1 MTKYYLNINEENK
14 IVLSGGNLESPTTD
28 LEKINRFMSNIAKY
42 AENKELLEENETT
55 IKYLIDTVEIS
66 VNKKVLE
73 QFNSY
78 LAAYR
83 ILNIL
88 PKTVSEVS
96 KKASLNTDEKEMI
109 EIITTDLKRA
119 LNNGN
124 LKKIKELTA
133 ILKKKNHQLV
143 SDYNIKI
150 SVNREK
156 SINGNVIKI
165 GAVVLGIGIFVFA
178 IYNSINA
185 SNNISKE
192 DLITPIPIITPVLE
206 TPNIGY
212 VEATPNVTPNVI
224 IDNPASLPSD
234 LEPYYNGN
242 TSYNPYEYVEPT
254 AAPYDPNTN
263 QNVPEASEVTP
274 APSTPQ
280 VEEVTPTPYIPK
292 VIDGGV
298 SYVNIPGLQDASWT
312 DKLAFVKKNYG
323 STFEKYAKITGNSSA
338 IMMAL
343 ATQEKGYHEP
353 IRDPYGDVGICQI
366 NPDIWLKKDSQG
378 NYYVSEDYYD
388 FSENKWKNFLFDE
401 SIYNEEENIFASN
414 IIFHNCLNE
423 FKGNIVAAL
432 FAYNW
437 GPTATKE
444 KLMQI
449 SSEYGMDYDEF
460 LTNTPDYRWI
470 DAFNEEVKGENGT
483 TMVVNYALLVLRY
496 LPQNTPISCNINGD
510 DGNIYAKVYSVASAL
525 TINNEGFV
533 FN

>member
-14 IVLSGGNLESPTTD
+14 IVLSGGNLDSPTTD
-28 LEKINRFMSNIAKY
+28 LDKINRFMSNIAKY
-42 AENKELLEENETT
+42 AENKELIDEDETT
-55 IKYLIDTVEIS
+55 IRYTIDTVEIS

-96 KKASLNTDEKEMI
+96 KKTSLTTDEQEMI
-109 EIITTDLKRA
+109 KIISSDLKRA

-124 LKKIKELTA
+124 TKKIKELTT
-133 ILKKKNHQLV
+133 ILKKKNHQLI
-143 SDYNIKI
+143 SDYDIKI
-150 SVNREK
+150 TVNREK
-156 SINGNVIKI
+156 SINGTVIKI
-165 GAVVLGIGIFVFA
+165 GAVVLGISIFAFA
-178 IYNSINA
+178 IHSSIKS
-185 SNNISKE
+185 SNNNYKE
-192 DLITPIPIITPVLE
+192 SYITPTSISTPTITSTPSLE

-212 VEATPNVTPNVI
+212 VEATPNVTT
-224 IDNPASLPSD
+224 DNKGTVPSD
-234 LEPYYNGN
+234 LESYYNGN
-242 TSYNPYEYVEPT
+242 VPYNPYEYVEPT
-254 AAPYDPNTN
+254 PDVYNPNTN
-263 QNVPEASEVTP
+263 QNTTVTP
-274 APSTPQ
+274 EPTNQ
-280 VEEVTPTPYIPK
+280 VTPTPYIPK

-298 SYVNIPGLQDASWT
+298 SYVNLPGLQDASWA
-312 DKLAFVKKNYG
+312 DKFTFVKKNYG

-388 FSENKWKNFLFDE
+388 FSEYKWKNFLFDE
-401 SIYNEEENIFASN
+401 NIYNEEENILASN

-423 FKGNIVAAL
+423 FKGNIIAAL
-432 FAYNW
+432 YAYNW

-449 SSEYGMDYDEF
+449 SSEYGMDYEEF

-470 DAFNEEVKGENGT
+470 DAFNEEVKGENDT
-483 TMVVNYALLVLRY
+483 TITANYALLVLRY

-510 DGNIYAKVYSVASAL
+510 DGNIYAKVYSIAPAL
-525 TINNEGFV
+525 TIDNEGFV

>member
-1 MTKYYLNINEENK
+1 MVKYYLNINEDNR
-14 IVLSGGNLESPTTD
+14 IILSSDNTNTLIMD
-28 LEKINRFMSNIAKY
+28 LKKINKFMSNLAGYPVVI
-42 AENKELLEENETT
+42 LEENQDYIVYE
-55 IKYLIDTVEIS
+55 IDNVKIS
-66 VNKKVLE
+66 VNKNVVDF
-73 QFNSY
+73 FNSY

-88 PKTVSEVS
+88 PKTIEEINS
-96 KKASLNTDEKEMI
+96 KNILDLDENKMIKIIIADLNT
-109 EIITTDLKRA
+109 A
-119 LNNGN
+119 LMKGN
-124 LKKIKELTA
+124 VKKIKELTTV
-133 ILKKKNHQLV
+133 LKKKNSQLV
-143 SDYNIKI
+143 KDYNIKLK
-150 SVNREK
+150 VNREK
-156 SINGNVIKI
+156 SIDGIVIKSSI
-165 GAVVLGIGIFVFA
+165 LLLAISIFTVS
-178 IYNSINA
+178 IINA
-185 SNNISKE
+185 INNSNKNDNDNINIISSQPSYITDDSSNYPYLSTPYPVIE
-192 DLITPIPIITPVLE
+192 PEINHPVSELPQDLW
-206 TPNIGY
+206 
-212 VEATPNVTPNVI
+212 
-224 IDNPASLPSD
+224 S
-234 LEPYYNGN
+234 YYYGENN
-242 TSYNPYEYVEPT
+242 YNPYEYIEPT
-254 AAPYDPNTN
+254 AAPYDSNTN
-263 QNVPEASEVTP
+263 QNIPIFPEVTP
-274 APSTPQ
+274 TPT
-280 VEEVTPTPYIPK
+280 VTTLPEETPTPYIPK

-312 DKLAFVKKNYG
+312 DKFAFVKKNYG

-353 IRDPYGDVGICQI
+353 IRDPYGDIGICQI

-401 SIYNEEENIFASN
+401 NIYNEEENIFASN

-470 DAFNEEVKGENGT
+470 DAFNEEVIGENGT

-496 LPQNTPISCNINGD
+496 LPQNTPILCNINGD
-510 DGNIYAKVYSVASAL
+510 DGNIYAKVYSVAPAL
-525 TINNEGFV
+525 TKDSERFV